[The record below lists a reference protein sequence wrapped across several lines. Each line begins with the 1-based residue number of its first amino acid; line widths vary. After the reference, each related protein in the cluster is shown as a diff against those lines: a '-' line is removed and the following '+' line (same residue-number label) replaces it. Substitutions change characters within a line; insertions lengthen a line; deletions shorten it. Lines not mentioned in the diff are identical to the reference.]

1 VKWVWF
7 LAFLAMAAALM
18 AFFMQD
24 RIIKEIGIEDPNSN
38 IGKKIDEAIGTN
50 RIQHVNRAK
59 NVGTE
64 PEFAN
69 IRTAF
74 VLYYSTYNEYPK
86 SLQELVGRGMI
97 DQGALRD
104 YWQQG
109 YRTEIDGTDL
119 VLTSP
124 GPDRIKNTKDD
135 LSTRISLVAGGEKEI
150 QWGSPSP

>member
-1 VKWVWF
+1 
-7 LAFLAMAAALM
+7 MAAALM

-38 IGKKIDEAIGTN
+38 IGKKIDEAIVTS

-64 PEFAN
+64 AEFAN